1 MVDDATNEK
10 ETPSTTDEAKDKED
24 VEGHAHARFSQPP
37 DRDVSAPRSTEDGK
51 ADPVKSQ
58 GI

>member
-24 VEGHAHARFSQPP
+24 VEGHVRRQRP
-37 DRDVSAPRSTEDGK
+37 DGDVSARPPRSTEDGK
-51 ADPVKSQ
+51 PNNPTEARR
-58 GI
+58 